1 MQNQFLHLALA
12 RILDDVRAGDDT
24 AWIRAERLLRL
35 AREDDPE
42 IDDSDAGVAVVL
54 QDVDE
59 LARLVDGWTS
69 GKITLPDS
77 DKAILKR
84 AMKALRK
91 RLKLVRLDDESS
103 LGGSAMTGGRHSAIS
118 AVRPPEQYPEEV
130 WGYLNRI
137 GRIRDIGH
145 GLIEP
150 VGDHD

>member
-1 MQNQFLHLALA
+1 MQNQFLYLALA

-42 IDDSDAGVAVVL
+42 IDDSDAGVAVIL
-54 QDVDE
+54 QDPDE
-59 LARLVDGWTS
+59 LARLVAGWTA
-69 GKITLPDS
+69 GTITIPES

-84 AMKALRK
+84 AMKAVRK
-91 RLKLVRLDDESS
+91 RLKLMRLDDESS

-118 AVRPPEQYPEEV
+118 AVRPPEQYPPEV
-130 WGYLNRI
+130 WEHLIRI

-150 VGDHD
+150 TGEQD

>member
-12 RILDDVRAGDDT
+12 QLLEDLRAGDDT
-24 AWIRAERLLRL
+24 VWIRAERLLRL

-42 IDDSDAGVAVVL
+42 IDDSDAGVAVIL
-54 QDVDE
+54 QDADE
-59 LARLVDGWTS
+59 LARLVEGWSS
-69 GKITLPDS
+69 GSITIPDS
-77 DKAILKR
+77 DRAILKR
-84 AMKALRK
+84 AMKAVRK

-118 AVRPPEQYPEEV
+118 AVRPPEQYPQEV
-130 WGYLNRI
+130 WDYLARI

-150 VGDHD
+150 MTDQD

>member
-24 AWIRAERLLRL
+24 AWILAERLLRL

-42 IDDSDAGVAVVL
+42 IDDSDAGVAVLL
-54 QDVDE
+54 QDAEE
-59 LARLVDGWTS
+59 LTRLVDGWTS
-69 GKITLPDS
+69 GKVTLPDS

-103 LGGSAMTGGRHSAIS
+103 LGGSEMTGGRHSAIS
-118 AVRPPEQYPEEV
+118 AVRPPEQYPEEL
-130 WGYLNRI
+130 WAYLTRI

>member
-54 QDVDE
+54 QDVEE
-59 LARLVDGWTS
+59 LARLVDGWAS
-69 GKITLPDS
+69 GKVTLPDS

-130 WGYLNRI
+130 WTYLNRI